1 MLHLQS
7 DPTPSHKR
15 RVSAQWQWVIV
26 ITTFF
31 SSLYTLKESAN
42 LAEQTQTKTT
52 FWIPESYCIYTERST
67 DSTSILQRK
76 SATTIKTNHGEKS
89 QCPISHAAT
98 ATATAVSYQFN
109 AQLRREWQRA
119 SASST
124 SRVATANNI
133 YIYISNQRVSPTYT
147 QTKTA

>member
-15 RVSAQWQWVIV
+15 RVSAQWQWVIA

-31 SSLYTLKESAN
+31 SSPYTLKESAN

-89 QCPISHAAT
+89 QCPISHAARRRQPQRQS
-98 ATATAVSYQFN
+98 VQFN

-133 YIYISNQRVSPTYT
+133 YIYISNPRVSPT
-147 QTKTA
+147 